1 MTLYH
6 TADDSVLAT
15 YYIESK
21 QRLAD
26 VARTVAEI
34 ETTGKWLGQGPASVL
49 FHQCKGEVA
58 DVKETSPGVGTVSI
72 LFPLRNLDLEHA
84 AFSSLWLLMVGGG
97 TFALVDYE
105 KSRLVDFVLPGW
117 AYRHFPGPKFGVAG
131 TRHLLSM
138 KDSELIIGTIVK
150 PTSGLTPEQV
160 ARMCMDAAMA
170 GVRFIKDDEK
180 MMNAAYCP
188 LATRVK
194 LVVEGLKRAE
204 DTTGQKVI
212 YAPHITAGPERIREY
227 AQVAL
232 DNGASGLMLN
242 FFAAGFG
249 SLEMLARDTQIDVP
263 LYAHCGGK
271 EAMGRAAGQGI
282 APNVVAKFARLVGG
296 DYFRSGILDSYL
308 VGSPEE
314 SALINRTLREPL
326 PGIRDAVPALS
337 GGLGPRNLAANLAA
351 FGTDIMVLAGTGIF
365 SHPLG
370 ARGGVEA
377 MKQAAQAFMLG
388 ITPADYA
395 RDHPELAAVL

>member
-1 MTLYH
+1 MTSYH
-6 TADDSVLAT
+6 TSDDSVLAT

-34 ETTGKWLGQGPASVL
+34 ETTGKWLGQEQASEL
-49 FHQCKGEVA
+49 FRQCRGEVA
-58 DVKETSPGVGTVSI
+58 EVRETSPGVGTVSI

-84 AFSSLWLLMVGGG
+84 AFSSLWLLMIGGG
-97 TFALVDYE
+97 TFALLDYE
-105 KSRLVDFVLPGW
+105 KSRLVDFSLPGW
-117 AYRHFPGPKFGVAG
+117 AYRHFPGPQFGIAG
-131 TRHLLSM
+131 TRRLLSTREN
-138 KDSELIIGTIVK
+138 ELIIGTIVK

-160 ARMCMDAAMA
+160 AQMCTAAAMA

-180 MMNAAYCP
+180 MMNADYCP
-188 LATRVK
+188 LAKRVR

-204 DTTGQKVI
+204 DATGQKVI
-212 YAPHITAGPERIREY
+212 YAPHITAGPERIREN
-227 AQVAL
+227 AQIAL
-232 DNGASGLMLN
+232 ENGASGLMLN

-249 SLEMLARDTQIDVP
+249 SLEMLARDSQINVP

-271 EAMGRAAGQGI
+271 EAMGRAEGQGI
-282 APNVVAKFARLVGG
+282 APNVVAKFARLMGG

-326 PGIRDAVPALS
+326 LGVRDAVPALS
-337 GGLGPRNLAANLAA
+337 GGLSPRNLGANLAA

-377 MKQAAQAFMLG
+377 MKQATQAFLLG
-388 ITPADYA
+388 APLADYA

>member
-1 MTLYH
+1 MAAHH
-6 TADDSVLAT
+6 TPDDSVVAT

-34 ETTGKWLGQGPASVL
+34 ETTGKWLGQKPASEL
-49 FHQCKGEVA
+49 FQECRGEVA
-58 DVKETSPGVGTVSI
+58 EINETSPGVGTVSI

-84 AFSSLWLLMVGGG
+84 AFSSLWLLMIGGG
-97 TFALVDYE
+97 TFALLDYD
-105 KSRLVDFVLPGW
+105 KSRLIDFSLPGW
-117 AYRHFPGPKFGVAG
+117 AYRYFPGPKFGMAG
-131 TRHLLSM
+131 TRQLLSTQE
-138 KDSELIIGTIVK
+138 SELIIGTIVK
-150 PTSGLTPEQV
+150 PTSGLAPEQV
-160 ARMCMDAAMA
+160 AQMCTDAAMA

-180 MMNAAYCP
+180 MMNPAYCP
-188 LATRVK
+188 LAMRVK
-194 LVVEGLKRAE
+194 LVVDGLKRAE
-204 DTTGQKVI
+204 DATGQKVI
-212 YAPHITAGPERIREY
+212 YAPHITAGPERIREH

-232 DNGASGLMLN
+232 ENGASGLMLN

-249 SLEMLARDTQIDVP
+249 SLEMLARDPQVNVP

-308 VGSPEE
+308 VGTPDE

-337 GGLGPRNLAANLAA
+337 GGLGPRNLGPNLAA

-377 MKQAAQAFMLG
+377 MKQAADAFRLG
-388 ITPADYA
+388 ISPAEYA